1 MIEKTEKLGEWLTE
15 KARTATGYRNNILK
29 NSSRAHGL
37 AVVGKMFFYWYDP
50 KHKATLPVYDRFP
63 LVMPIEPYE
72 DGFLGLNIHYLGV
85 PARTMLLAELMKH
98 KNNKFMDERTKLMVS
113 YDLLSRMKMVKMAS
127 PAIKRYLNS
136 HIRSQLVEVTPE
148 EWPKA
153 IKLPVAQFVYRNL

>member
-15 KARTATGYRNNILK
+15 KARSALGYKNNILR
-29 NSSRAHGL
+29 NSSRSTATPEI
-37 AVVGKMFFYWYDP
+37 GKMYFFAYDP
-50 KHKATLPVYDRFP
+50 KHKTTLPVYDRFP
-63 LVMPIEPYE
+63 LALFIDVNP
-72 DGFLGLNIHYLGV
+72 GNLLGLNIHYLGV